1 MTSKLFALSRPYWPS
16 IPPPVPT
23 SKSKAGFLMWYQT
36 FVLIIALCAIYSNL
50 PIYGYVLNPGLLP
63 KFIFFGIF
71 FLITPLLVINYRY
84 LIAYLASPFVL
95 WATVFLALNLIHLFG
110 FSTGH
115 NVGEAFLVDNQ
126 MVARHSLILTRAQY
140 ILFTIFLGFAFYT
153 STRPAYLYIFV
164 FLAALL
170 PCSVILDF
178 AQPGLLYP
186 IDTSGAVLGRAAA
199 MFINPT
205 MAGEAMLNVFLLG
218 CAVIKFKYRAPIFI
232 LVGAAI
238 LMTFSRSS
246 IIAWVLLW
254 PILIFSK
261 ILPKFALFI
270 IAVAIGISL
279 FLLGSFENY
288 LHTREEFDGALG
300 NILSR
305 LDFFSNFKL
314 NDDSSEERADVIR
327 AGWDLFLQNPIF
339 GAGAGATRFW
349 SHRGSTHNQLLLLAA
364 EYGILGIALW
374 IWLLGILWHGKFFKD
389 RGLQFSI
396 VFLFA
401 FMSMFTHQMFDSASY
416 WLATFALVSVGKNLS
431 HVVSFRALTRDPID
445 QEKIVI

>member
-1 MTSKLFALSRPYWPS
+1 MSLKFFAQSRTYWPQ
-16 IPPPVPT
+16 IPPSVPT
-23 SKSKAGFLMWYQT
+23 GKSKGSFLMWYQA
-36 FVLIIALCAIYSNL
+36 FVLIIASCAIYSNL
-50 PIYGYVLNPGLLP
+50 PIYGYVLNPSLLP

-71 FLITPLLVINYRY
+71 FLITPLLLINHRF
-84 LIAYLASPFVL
+84 LNAYLTSPFVL
-95 WATVFLALNLIHLFG
+95 WATVFLAINLIHLLG
-110 FSTGH
+110 FSTGD
-115 NVGEAFLVDNQ
+115 NVGGSFFVDNQ

-140 ILFTIFLGFAFYT
+140 ILFTIVLGFAFYT
-153 STRPAYLYIFV
+153 STRRAHLYIFV

-170 PCSVILDF
+170 PCTVILDF
-178 AQPGLLYP
+178 SQPGLLYP

-205 MAGEAMLNVFLLG
+205 MAGEAMLNVFLIG
-218 CAVIKFKYRAPIFI
+218 CTVIKLKYRAPIFI
-232 LVGAAI
+232 LLGAAI

-254 PILIFSK
+254 PILIFKK
-261 ILPKFALFI
+261 ILPKFALIFI
-270 IAVAIGISL
+270 AITIGISL
-279 FLLGSFENY
+279 VLLGSFENY
-288 LHTREEFDGALG
+288 LHAREEFDGALG

-327 AGWDLFLQNPIF
+327 AGWNLFLQNPIF

-374 IWLLGILWHGKFFKD
+374 IWLLGILWQGKFFEN
-389 RGLQFSI
+389 RGLQFAM

-416 WLATFALVSVGKNLS
+416 WLATFALVSVGRNS
-431 HVVSFRALTRDPID
+431 GYVVSPRAITRDYID
-445 QEKIVI
+445 QEKTVK